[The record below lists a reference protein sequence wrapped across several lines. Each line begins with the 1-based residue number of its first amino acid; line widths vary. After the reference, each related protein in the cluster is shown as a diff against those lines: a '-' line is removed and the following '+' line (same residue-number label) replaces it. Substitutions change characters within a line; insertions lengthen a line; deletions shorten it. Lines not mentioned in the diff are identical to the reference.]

1 MIETDKMLET
11 AFDAHLL
18 LDEMGDVHQYN
29 ENLKSFIEVNI
40 KDLMCRNSYF

>member
-1 MIETDKMLET
+1 MLET

-29 ENLKSFIEVNI
+29 ENLKAFSEVLLLGFIG
-40 KDLMCRNSYF
+40 